1 MKPILNILY
10 IHLRMA
16 KKLFYPLLI
25 AIIFSG
31 CDYLGSNKQ
40 KKWESISIKEKRA
53 LYQDVNK
60 NKSSYQLQDFI
71 NEFGTPIDSLD
82 YKLKFTKDTIE
93 YQGLLS
99 PNMKSR
105 KEYEKYVKQIEPINN
120 RLLKKYK
127 YEAETN
133 VFKLREEY
141 YKKMEQYQYKYKES
155 RQDRLSR
162 IKLMIPNWD
171 EIYIDDYKY
180 RDLYSNTSEGSL
192 NLDLKY
198 QNCIRY
204 DFALAEKITHQSVY
218 GTYKGNRDA
227 NKSINTFGYVLVDE
241 NNNIKYIDGYYRFD
255 ENENSATEKN
265 NQRTAILF
273 GLGLLGFIFF
283 LRIRAKIRF
292 KKMQA
297 KELLYLEEI
306 LNDARSMNIDNA
318 KSKYYKL
325 KKYLLKN
332 TNSESKFTEIETRIK
347 YTLNCS
353 ICKKPN
359 FIQSSLKLVDSNTSR
374 YMTNGR
380 KNKDGSLD
388 KRFNTEY
395 SYSTTYYYSAYCES
409 CKKDYKF
416 NTFNK
421 I

>member
-1 MKPILNILY
+1 MCARLYILY
-10 IHLRMA
+10 IYLRMT
-16 KKLFYPLLI
+16 KILFYTLLI
-25 AIIFSG
+25 AITFSSCG
-31 CDYLGSNKQ
+31 YFGSNKQ
-40 KKWESISIKEKRA
+40 NKWESISIKEKRA
-53 LYQDVNK
+53 LYQNVNK

-71 NEFGTPIDSLD
+71 NEFGTPVDSSN
-82 YKLKFTKDTIE
+82 YILKFTTDTIE
-93 YQGLLS
+93 YKGMLS
-99 PNMKSR
+99 PKVKSL

-127 YEAETN
+127 YEEETN
-133 VFKLREEY
+133 VFRLREEY
-141 YKKMEQYQYKYKES
+141 YTKMDQYQYKYKES

-162 IKLMIPNWD
+162 IKLMFPNWD
-171 EIYIDDYKY
+171 KIYIDDYKY

-198 QNCIRY
+198 QNCKRY
-204 DFALAEKITHQSVY
+204 DFALAEKITRQSVY
-218 GTYKGNRDA
+218 GTHKGDRDA

-255 ENENSATEKN
+255 EDENSATEKN

-273 GLGLLGFIFF
+273 GIGLLGLIFF

-292 KKMQA
+292 KKMQE

-306 LNDARSMNIDNA
+306 LNDARSMLIDNA

-325 KKYLLKN
+325 KKHLLKN
-332 TNSESKFTEIETRIK
+332 TNSESKYQEIENRIK

-353 ICKKPN
+353 ICMKPN
-359 FIQSSLKLVDSNTSR
+359 YIKSSLKLVDSNTSR

-380 KNKDGSLD
+380 RNKDGSLD

-395 SYSTTYYYSAYCES
+395 SYSTTYYYSAHCDS
-409 CKKDYKF
+409 CKKDFKF
-416 NTFNK
+416 NTYDK